1 MTVDRKAIDA
11 MANIMSI
18 LNQKTAEDDVFTG
31 EMITEGYL
39 GSDVYD
45 PTPENYTPDA
55 AGERVRSTS
64 VGSAD
69 AEAMKEVLLRLQ
81 NLSESAAPAQDGM
94 VDHELNE
101 ALVTV
106 PTPRGARIGSWEIIK
121 NQGKHPTYDVVSAD
135 GSTTIAKDLFVYEA
149 AYGLTKVLN
158 KGVPIN
164 DSRVTELLRLEESF
178 VTKRNDAEAYK
189 QRAKKFRE
197 SGEDH
202 RANVAEDRHDDVTRQ
217 AQQLHEDILRLAGRR

>member
-18 LNQKTAEDDVFTG
+18 LNSKTAEDDSFTG

-45 PTPENYTPDA
+45 PTPSDYVPEPSHA
-55 AGERVRSTS
+55 VPTS
-64 VGSAD
+64 VGSSD
-69 AEAMKEVLLRLQ
+69 TEAMKEVLLRLQ

-101 ALVTV
+101 ALVTI
-106 PTPRGARIGSWEIIK
+106 PTARGARIGGWEIIK
-121 NQGKHPTYDVVSAD
+121 NPGKVPTYDVVSANGD
-135 GSTTIAKDLFVYEA
+135 TTIAKDLFVYEA

-178 VTKRNDAEAYK
+178 VTKRNDAEAYR

-202 RANVAEDRHDDVTRQ
+202 RANVAEDRHDDVARQ
-217 AQQLHEDILRLAGRR
+217 AQQLHEDILRLAGRHR

>member
-18 LNQKTAEDDVFTG
+18 LNQKTAEDDAYTG

-45 PTPENYTPDA
+45 PTPSDYVPEPTHARP
-55 AGERVRSTS
+55 TS
-64 VGSAD
+64 VGSPD
-69 AEAMKEVLLRLQ
+69 TEAMKEVLLRLQ

-94 VDHELNE
+94 VDHELKE

-121 NQGKHPTYDVVSAD
+121 NQGKLPTYDVVSAD
-135 GSTTIAKDLFVYEA
+135 GSTTIAKDLYVYEA

-202 RANVAEDRHDDVTRQ
+202 RANVAEDRHDDVARQ
-217 AQQLHEDILRLAGRR
+217 AQQLHEDILRLAGRHR

>member
-18 LNQKTAEDDVFTG
+18 LNQKTAEDDAYTG

-45 PTPENYTPDA
+45 PTPSDYVPEPTHARPTSIGSPD
-55 AGERVRSTS
+55 T
-64 VGSAD
+64 
-69 AEAMKEVLLRLQ
+69 EAMKEVLLRLQ

-94 VDHELNE
+94 VDHELKE

-121 NQGKHPTYDVVSAD
+121 NQGKLPTYDVVSAD
-135 GSTTIAKDLFVYEA
+135 GSTTIAKDLYVYEA

-202 RANVAEDRHDDVTRQ
+202 RANVAEDRHDDVARQ
-217 AQQLHEDILRLAGRR
+217 AQQLHEDILRLAGRHR